1 MNRIYF
7 IIKKEILEITRDL
20 QTFALLIL
28 MPMAFILIMSLSMQA
43 LFKLNSNVKINVIVV
58 DRDISKES
66 KKFLDA
72 IKKIENYSMTES
84 MGDISIEKLTGDI
97 KKGRYKF
104 GLIINRSFSSY
115 VRDIKMGPGAMPL
128 TFYVDPTMQL
138 PIQAGLKNQLELH
151 LSRLRLNALFYTN
164 PGLQSCAGLI
174 REIINPSP
182 EGVLKPLYVYSD
194 KKATV
199 IPNAAQQSV
208 PAWLVFSMYFIVIPI
223 SLIFHTEKNNGT
235 LIRLRSI
242 NIKSRYLIAGK
253 IVSYYI
259 ICVIQV
265 VCMLCVGRYLVPLL
279 GGDTIRLGNSLFGL
293 FVISSCVA
301 INAIA
306 FGLLVSSVSKNTQVA
321 GSLGSILIVIFSA
334 IGGIMVPKFVMPL
347 YMQKLSNISPLS
359 WGMDGFLNIMLRN
372 SAVADI
378 IPESALLLGTG
389 FVMLAI
395 TGLVLKKKLY

>member
-28 MPMAFILIMSLSMQA
+28 MPLVFILIMSLSMQE
-43 LFKLNSNVKINVIVV
+43 LFKPSSNVKINVIVV

-66 KKFLDA
+66 KKFLEDM
-72 IKKIENYSMTES
+72 KKIEAFSTTES
-84 MGDISIEKLTGDI
+84 KGDISIEKITGAI
-97 KKGRYKF
+97 KKGHYKF

-115 VRDIKMGPGAMPL
+115 IRDFKIGPGATPL
-128 TFYVDPTMQL
+128 TLYVDPTVQI
-138 PIQAGLKNQLELH
+138 PYQAGLKNQLELH
-151 LSRLRLNALFYTN
+151 LSRLRLNALFYNN

-174 REIINPSP
+174 KEIINPSS

-194 KKATV
+194 KKESV

-208 PAWLVFSMYFIVIPI
+208 PAWLVFSMYFIVMPI

-253 IVSYYI
+253 IVSYYF
-259 ICVIQV
+259 ICMIQV

-279 GGDTIRLGNSLFGL
+279 GGDTIRLGNSFFGL
-293 FVISSCVA
+293 FVIASCVA

-306 FGLLVSSVSKNTQVA
+306 FGLMVYAASKNTQVA

-334 IGGIMVPKFVMPL
+334 IGGIMVPKFVMPK
-347 YMQKLSNISPLS
+347 YMQQLSNISPLS
-359 WGMDGFLNIMLRN
+359 CGMDGFLNIMLKN
-372 SAVADI
+372 GSVADI
-378 IPESALLLGTG
+378 ITESVLLLGTG

-395 TGLVLKKKLY
+395 TGLVLKKKLL